1 MSIACLKD
9 LEALQN
15 KGGLT
20 ELILQYKIYENHFDH
35 AEDQGAIDA
44 AILGMKTIEL
54 RIENYVRGKRHDK
67 EINRAGIWAADST
80 GIQSRV

>member
-20 ELILQYKIYENHFDH
+20 ELALQYKIYENHLDH
-35 AEDQGAIDA
+35 AGDKGAIDA
-44 AILGMKTIEL
+44 AILGMKTVEL
-54 RIENYVRGKRHDK
+54 RIENYVREKRHVK
-67 EINRAGIWAADST
+67 ENNRAEIRTADST
-80 GIQSRV
+80 GIQPGV